1 MNLGKYMLEDQWL
14 KKMIQTKYLW
24 YSSAF
29 STTFTL
35 SKRDAADSSAFSSE
49 GIVCHQAQRNHLLI
63 SSLTKHHWRCNKI
76 CNLIMII
83 FMTDSQDTK
92 KLTYQT
98 G

>member
-1 MNLGKYMLEDQWL
+1 
-14 KKMIQTKYLW
+14 MIQTKYLW

-35 SKRDAADSSAFSSE
+35 SKRDDADSSAFSSE
-49 GIVCHQAQRNHLLI
+49 GIACHQAQRHHLLI